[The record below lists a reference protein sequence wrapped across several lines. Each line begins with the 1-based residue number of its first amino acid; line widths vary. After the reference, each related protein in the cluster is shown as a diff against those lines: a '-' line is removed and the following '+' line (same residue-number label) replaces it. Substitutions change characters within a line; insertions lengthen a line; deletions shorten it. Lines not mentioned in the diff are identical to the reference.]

1 MLYAHLKGITVEKFN
16 WEYFHFHHHS
26 LLVRHIRSRH
36 RWAVTAVEVLVEVD
50 GFLTS
55 VTCVLLKYVKFLL
68 HISLPEISQRTYT
81 LVCVHTC
88 IGEKK
93 KKKEE
98 DEGGGGWRSRLERA
112 DRRKINP
119 SFPASH
125 SHSLLLFLLP
135 ASLFSIKCQDWPF
148 YNHICDLGS
157 GIQMQ
162 SMSIRI
168 TALLIERGETVWAIS
183 PISSPTCSP
192 PHSYCT
198 HIYTQWKQ
206 RPSVHSCL
214 HITAAALALGWRADV
229 VFYTFIWWD
238 LSCAFNAFGCFF
250 LN

>member
-1 MLYAHLKGITVEKFN
+1 MVF
-16 WEYFHFHHHS
+16 S
-26 LLVRHIRSRH
+26 LLLRVFFWNMLSSCCTYH
-36 RWAVTAVEVLVEVD
+36 
-50 GFLTS
+50 S
-55 VTCVLLKYVKFLL
+55 VTSHREHTHLY
-68 HISLPEISQRTYT
+68 
-81 LVCVHTC
+81 VCVHTST
-88 IGEKK
+88 GEKK

-214 HITAAALALGWRADV
+214 HITAAALAVGWRADV